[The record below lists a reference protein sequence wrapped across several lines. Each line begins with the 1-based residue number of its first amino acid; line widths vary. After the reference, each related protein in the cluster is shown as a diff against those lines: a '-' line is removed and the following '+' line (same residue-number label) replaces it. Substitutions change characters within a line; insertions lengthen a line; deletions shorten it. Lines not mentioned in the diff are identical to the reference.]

1 MPKYFAY
8 GSNMSST
15 QLKERCPSVRFECAA
30 ELRGFRLG
38 FTRFSEKRN
47 GGVADIVA
55 AVGETVWGAV
65 FDLEEADLRELD
77 RFEGA
82 RMSPPAYRRR
92 DVQVRPLDGMALDAI
107 TYEVVAKTTVDLS
120 PTSEYHGLIVQGAE
134 HWGLPVE
141 YCEKLRRIEVK

>member
-15 QLKERCPSVRFECAA
+15 QIKKRCPSVRFVCAA

-55 AVGETVWGAV
+55 AAEEAVWGTV
-65 FDLEEADLRELD
+65 
-77 RFEGA
+77 
-82 RMSPPAYRRR
+82 RR
-92 DVQVRPLDGMALDAI
+92 D
-107 TYEVVAKTTVDLS
+107 AK
-120 PTSEYHGLIVQGAE
+120 
-134 HWGLPVE
+134 
-141 YCEKLRRIEVK
+141 R

>member
-1 MPKYFAY
+1 MPNYFAY

-15 QLKERCPSVRFECAA
+15 QLKERCPSVRFVCAA
-30 ELRGFRLG
+30 ELREFRLG

-55 AVGETVWGAV
+55 APGETVWGAV
-65 FDLEEADLRELD
+65 FELEDADMHALD

-82 RMSPPAYRRR
+82 RMSPPAYRRC
-92 DVQVRPLDGMALDAI
+92 DVKVWTSDGLELDAV

-120 PTSEYHGLIVQGAE
+120 PTHEYHQLIVQGAE
-134 HWGLPVE
+134 HWDLPLE
-141 YCEKLRRIEVK
+141 YREKLRRIEVK